1 MNVKFKGK
9 IKMKILNLF
18 AGIGGNRTLWGDEHE
33 ITAIEHNKDI
43 AEIYMKR
50 FPNDETLI
58 GDAYGYLESQ
68 YKRFDF
74 IWASPPCIT
83 HTRMVAFPSFKPRL
97 PDLRL
102 YSIIIFLQRFF
113 RGKWVV
119 ENVISHYE
127 PIVKPTALIDRHYF
141 WSNLPLKNK
150 KFQKPS
156 GNFKDLPKEIL
167 CSFLYIDESLIEN
180 LPSQLN
186 GSHDNKRKVLR
197 NCVIPEVGKYVLDSI
212 NIPTLDNYL

>member
-1 MNVKFKGK
+1 
-9 IKMKILNLF
+9 MKILNLF

-33 ITAIEHNKDI
+33 ITAVENNEEI
-43 AEIYMKR
+43 ANIYQKR
-50 FPNDETLI
+50 FPNDLLYLT
-58 GDAYGYLESQ
+58 DAYQYLEEY
-68 YKRFDF
+68 YKNFDF
-74 IWASPPCIT
+74 IWASPPCQS
-83 HTRMVAFPSFKPRL
+83 HTRMVAFPSFKPML

-102 YSIIIFLQRFF
+102 YSIIIFLRRFF
-113 RGKWVV
+113 KGKWVV

-127 PIVKPTALIDRHYF
+127 PIIKPTALIDRHYF

-150 KFQKPS
+150 RFQKPS

-167 CSFLYIDESLIEN
+167 CSFLYVDQNLIES

-197 NCVIPEVGKYVLDSI
+197 NCVIPEVGKYILDSVNTI
-212 NIPTLDNYL
+212 TMEEFL